1 MPQGLTMGLRTAGP
15 ASAAVVALVIAI
27 ALVPGSLLA
36 TVSSSETAAT
46 YGLEPELE
54 RLQAVREQLAR
65 RRALQDDLER
75 RVGAL
80 DRELEALA
88 TRRVEISAARR
99 NERREAAAIERR
111 LDHLVPRVLAQTAAV
126 RARREQVGRL
136 LADLASSSRR
146 VELDQTVRARL
157 LAISP
162 VMLRRLHDAEARLAT
177 IERQPDPAL
186 ARQQEIERRA
196 PALAAEARRLQRQRE
211 QQERQRQAT
220 LEQLE
225 AVKAEV
231 AGLATEQRA
240 LSRQLLTN
248 EAAHVAHAGPRADEP
263 ALSGSA
269 LQAALG
275 ESAVDAAV
283 KGELRSGA
291 GFAAAARQPV
301 APQLVAMAPEALDLP
316 HALTG
321 AQLVVPALPPPPAK
335 PLDVARPGDLIAA
348 PAALGNEPVATA
360 LGDEPLATALDVVF
374 RESTPRAQRGSRVA
388 AARLQP
394 VQPPLMP
401 VPEEAVNPFSDR
413 AGGDVQRALT
423 IPAAPGQAVAAPEAG
438 LVVFAGAF
446 RGYGKLLIIEH
457 QREYHTLLWGFSE
470 LGVKKGDRVRPGQ
483 IVGVMADGAE
493 RSPELHVELRRN
505 GRPVN
510 PLPWLAA
517 SSNKVRG

>member
-1 MPQGLTMGLRTAGP
+1 MGLRIAGA
-15 ASAAVVALVIAI
+15 ASAALIGVVIAI
-27 ALVPGSLLA
+27 SIPPDSLLA
-36 TVSSSETAAT
+36 MVTSSELAARF
-46 YGLEPELE
+46 GLEPELD

-65 RRALQDDLER
+65 RRALQHALEKSIEI
-75 RVGAL
+75 L
-80 DRELEALA
+80 DGEVEALE
-88 TRRVEISAARR
+88 TRRAQISAAR
-99 NERREAAAIERR
+99 NGERGEAAMIERR
-111 LDHLVPRVLAQTAAV
+111 LDHLVPRILARSAAV
-126 RARREQVGRL
+126 RERREQVGRL
-136 LADLASSSRR
+136 LADLASSTRR

-162 VMLRRLHDAEARLAT
+162 VMLRRLQDAEERLAA

-196 PALAAEARRLQRQRE
+196 PALEAEVRRLRWQRE
-211 QQERQRQAT
+211 QQARERRAT
-220 LEQLE
+220 VARFE

-231 AGLATEQRA
+231 ARLDAEQRA
-240 LSRQLLTN
+240 LSRQLLTS

-269 LQAALG
+269 PR
-275 ESAVDAAV
+275 SAVGELLVDATV
-283 KGELRSGA
+283 KGELRSRVGL
-291 GFAAAARQPV
+291 AAAAHQPA
-301 APQLVAMAPEALDLP
+301 APQLAAMAPESLDLP
-316 HALTG
+316 LALTS
-321 AQLVVPALPPPPAK
+321 AQLAMPALPPPPAK
-335 PLDVARPGDLIAA
+335 PLDFAPAGEMVAA
-348 PAALGNEPVATA
+348 PAA

-374 RESTPRAQRGSRVA
+374 QPAPLAHGGSSVTPD
-388 AARLQP
+388 RLQHA
-394 VQPPLMP
+394 QPPLMP
-401 VPEEAVNPFSDR
+401 VPEEAVNPFSDQ
-413 AGGDVQRALT
+413 AGGGVQPALA
-423 IPAAPGQAVAAPEAG
+423 IAAAPGQAVAAPEAG

-446 RGYGKLLIIEH
+446 RSYGKLLIIEH

-470 LGVKKGDRVRPGQ
+470 LGVEKGDRVRTGQ